1 MTYAVKFKSS
11 VEKDLRK
18 IGQKEGVRILQD
30 IQKKLT
36 KDPKKGIPL
45 KGSNNELW
53 RYRVGDYRV
62 IYSFNDEEL
71 WILVIH
77 IAHRKE
83 VYR

>member
-1 MTYAVKFKSS
+1 MAYALKFKAS

-18 IGQKEGVRILQD
+18 IGPKEGARILED
-30 IQKKLT
+30 IAKKLA

-45 KGSNNELW
+45 KGSKNELW

-71 WILVIH
+71 WILVVH